1 MLRLK
6 EVLATL
12 SLGQA
17 DLARAMKLSPAAI
30 AQLVNHDQWPK
41 SIDKQELWGR
51 MADWLYDVGAQD
63 GDIAALEEEVE
74 SPRANAATPA

>member
-1 MLRLK
+1 
-6 EVLATL
+6 
-12 SLGQA
+12 
-17 DLARAMKLSPAAI
+17 MKLSPAAI

-63 GDIAALEEEVE
+63 GDIAALEEEG
-74 SPRANAATPA
+74 SRAPTRGDSCNPETNHETRSAPTC